1 MTPCRFYRSL
11 FLPELYNYLDFIRT
25 IIGEFRV
32 LPDFYVSFTHVTMGG
47 TCDGCQLFHHD
58 IIKKYY
64 QNDNKVIEL
73 FKQHSFLP
81 SNYVKMIKN

>member
-32 LPDFYVSFTHVTMGG
+32 LPDFYVSFTHVTVGG
-47 TCDGCQLFHHD
+47 TCDGCCQLSHHD

-64 QNDNKVIEL
+64 QNDKEGIEL
-73 FKQHSFLP
+73 FKQHGVLP
-81 SNYVKMIKN
+81 LILSK